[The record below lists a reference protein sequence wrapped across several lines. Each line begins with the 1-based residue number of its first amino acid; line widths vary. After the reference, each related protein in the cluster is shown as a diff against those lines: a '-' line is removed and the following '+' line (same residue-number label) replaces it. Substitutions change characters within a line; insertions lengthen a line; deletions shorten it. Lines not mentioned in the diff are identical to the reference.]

1 SILLQSTPSY
11 EATGLPQVPHRMPK
25 MQGEKSQGL
34 TQASMCDEKR
44 PCSACVRHEV
54 LCSLSDSPPDAGT
67 AQTVEQSFT
76 RPSSTKARS
85 RHAKASFLSVHT
97 YLV

>member
-1 SILLQSTPSY
+1 SIILQSTPSY

-54 LCSLSDSPPDAGT
+54 LCSLSGSPLDAGT
-67 AQTVEQSFT
+67 AQTVEQST
-76 RPSSTKARS
+76 RPSSTKAGS
-85 RHAKASFLSVHT
+85 RRAKASCLSVHRS
-97 YLV
+97 LV